1 MNLQTGSPIYNPD
14 DPFFK
19 QLRQRYYRLGSPR
32 RRKILEE
39 LVAVPMKVS
48 LGKEAERKFLF
59 QIAAEGKIID
69 FLHGIETAEVDA
81 KNDREGPE
89 RPPD

>member
-1 MNLQTGSPIYNPD
+1 MNLQQGNPIYDPD

-19 QLRQRYYRLGSPR
+19 QLRHRYYRLGPR
-32 RRKILEE
+32 RRKILESI
-39 LVAVPMKVS
+39 LSVPMHVS